1 MMLTKEEKQRR
12 NAVLK
17 DLREKYASSI
27 ERTRERLK
35 EQKAVRRQICQALR
49 DGPRTVPEIAEAS
62 DLPTHE
68 VLWHVTAM
76 KKYDAVVETG
86 QCGEYYQ
93 YALAEV
99 GEAGS

>member
-1 MMLTKEEKQRR
+1 MTLTKEEKQRR

-17 DLREKYASSI
+17 QLREEYAGSI

-35 EQKAVRRQICQALR
+35 EQKAVRQQICRALR
-49 DGPRTVPEIAEAS
+49 DGPRTVPEIAETS
-62 DLPTHE
+62 DLPAHE

-76 KKYDAVVETG
+76 KKYDLIVEAG

-93 YALAEV
+93 YALSE
-99 GEAGS
+99 EAGS